1 MLVCRTKKDNRDLE
15 RKETDPVKRVEYL
28 AKRREKY
35 LSDLKDGKRK
45 NIDQLTE
52 REKRSTRRKLKTTKR
67 DYRKRKKLHDN
78 LPNLTPPNSPEE
90 VQEPS
95 HQRLSADRKKKRSV
109 AKCYR
114 DNKILRNQLKSV
126 SKRMNMYRMRL
137 LRQKMQNPD
146 QPETPRTKT
155 RNILKHW
162 SESKHKKM

>member
-1 MLVCRTKKDNRDLE
+1 MSNKERQQRFREKRDS
-15 RKETDPVKRVEYL
+15 DPVKRVEYL

-52 REKRSTRRKLKTTKR
+52 REKKEAHDVNGKQQKETTEKE
-67 DYRKRKKLHDN
+67 KKLHDN